1 MNEVLPE
8 SDSSLRVSLFKESAS
23 RDDLRYIRSEIW
35 RLGWPVLVGQG
46 LNHTVV
52 LASRVMVN
60 TLGDEALAGVGIG
73 QMILFALITVLGA
86 VGIGVVA
93 LLARSVGAGDK
104 DEAGRILK
112 QSLLV
117 GALFSAVLSV
127 VGILSS
133 RAIFRALGSEPEVV
147 EQGSRFLNVLFMG
160 LVPMA
165 LGFFI
170 SAGLRGAGDTRT
182 PMFVA
187 IGMNLV
193 NIILQYVLIF
203 GKFGFPEL
211 GVIGSALGI
220 VISFVMASIT
230 LLLLFPL
237 KMSVIPMRLRG
248 WGIQWGTVWRILR
261 IGIPTALEWEMVQ
274 IGLIVFISIVNGYGT
289 TAAAAYVIGITIFP
303 FAQLPAFAF
312 ATATTTLVGQSL
324 GAESIIRAEASFRQN
339 MRLAFVLMAFFGAF
353 LFLAA
358 GVIIQNIFP
367 SDNPETI
374 RLAVFY
380 VRLIAITQPLMAIGF
395 TVSGGLRG
403 AGDTVPPMIA
413 QATGMYLGRI
423 GLAFIAWKILD
434 TPVEWVLVTMFPDH
448 FIRISIVTI
457 RFLTGKWKAVKV

>member
-1 MNEVLPE
+1 MSE
-8 SDSSLRVSLFKESAS
+8 SSSGLRVSLFREHAS

-60 TLGDEALAGVGIG
+60 TLGEDALAGVGIG

-93 LLARSVGAGDK
+93 LVARSVGAGDK
-104 DEAGRILK
+104 EEAGRVLK
-112 QSLLV
+112 QSLIV
-117 GALFSAVLSV
+117 GFMFSAMLTVIGL
-127 VGILSS
+127 LSS

-147 EQGSRFLNVLFMG
+147 DQGATFMNVLFLG
-160 LVPMA
+160 LIPMS

-170 SAGLRGAGDTRT
+170 GAGLRGAGDTRT
-182 PMFVA
+182 PMFIG
-187 IGMNLV
+187 IGMNVV

-203 GKFGFPEL
+203 GKFGFPEM
-211 GVIGSALGI
+211 GVIGAALGI
-220 VISFVMASIT
+220 LISFVLASVT
-230 LLLLFPL
+230 FFLLFPL
-237 KMSVIPMRLRG
+237 KFAVIPMRLRG
-248 WGIQWGTVWRILR
+248 WRIHWDIVWRIFR
-261 IGIPTALEWEMVQ
+261 VGIPTALEWELLQ

-289 TAAAAYVIGITIFP
+289 GAAAAYIIGISIFP

-324 GAESIIRAEASFRQN
+324 GAKSMMRAEASFRQN
-339 MRLAFVLMAFFGAF
+339 MRLAFLSMSVFGVL
-353 LFLAA
+353 LFITA
-358 GVIIQNIFP
+358 GVLIRTIFP
-367 SDNPETI
+367 SDNPDTI

-380 VRLIAITQPLMAIGF
+380 VRLIAATQPLMAMGF
-395 TVSGGLRG
+395 TISGGLRG

-423 GLAFIAWKILD
+423 GLAFIAWKLLQA
-434 TPVEWVLVTMFPDH
+434 PVEWVLVSMFPDH
-448 FIRISIVTI
+448 LLRITIVII
-457 RFLTGKWKAVKV
+457 RFLSGKWKRVKV